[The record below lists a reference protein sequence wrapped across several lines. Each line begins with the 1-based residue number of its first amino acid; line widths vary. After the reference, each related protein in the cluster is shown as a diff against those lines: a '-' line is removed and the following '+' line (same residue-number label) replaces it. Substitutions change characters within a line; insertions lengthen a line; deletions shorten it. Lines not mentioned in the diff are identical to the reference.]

1 MIEGAFQSVAGAGRR
16 ERHSDRL
23 DIDSVRSA
31 YRRHAPYYDAVFGIL
46 LNPGRQRTVQIAN
59 RVAGRRVL
67 EVGVGTGLSL
77 ASYRRDL
84 GITGIDISDE
94 MLRRARRRVAA
105 RQLSHVEALYNM
117 DAENLAFADD
127 SFDTVIAMY
136 VASVVPHPDR
146 LLAEIQRVCKPDGQI
161 LIVNHFAETRG
172 LRGRLVQG
180 LSRWST
186 KLGWRP
192 DFTLEPFLRH
202 GRLDVLETER
212 AAPFGL
218 FTILRCRNAK
228 RDGSRHPDKPA
239 SGRQHA
245 FRH

>member
-1 MIEGAFQSVAGAGRR
+1 
-16 ERHSDRL
+16 
-23 DIDSVRSA
+23 
-31 YRRHAPYYDAVFGIL
+31 
-46 LNPGRQRTVQIAN
+46 PGRQRTVQIAN

-84 GITGIDISDE
+84 SVTGIDISDE
-94 MLRRARRRVAA
+94 MLRQARRRVAA
-105 RQLSHVEALYNM
+105 KQLRHVEALYNM

-146 LLAEIQRVCKPDGQI
+146 LLAEVQRVCKPDGQI

-172 LRGRLVQG
+172 LRGRLVRS

-218 FTILRCRNAK
+218 FTILLCRNAK
-228 RDGSRHPDKPA
+228 RDGSRHPDKTA

>member
-1 MIEGAFQSVAGAGRR
+1 MIEGAFQRVVGARR
-16 ERHSDRL
+16 QGRHSGKL
-23 DIDSVRSA
+23 DIDAVRSA

-46 LNPGRQRTVQIAN
+46 LNPGRQRTVQLAN
-59 RVAGRRVL
+59 RVAGKRVL

-84 GITGIDISDE
+84 SITGIDISDE
-94 MLRRARRRVAA
+94 MLRQARRRVGGKKL
-105 RQLSHVEALYNM
+105 RHVEALFNM
-117 DAENLAFADD
+117 DAENLTFADD

-146 LLAEIQRVCKPDGQI
+146 LLAEIQRVCKPGGQI

-172 LRGRLVQG
+172 LRGRLVRS
-180 LSRWST
+180 LSGWSK

-192 DFTLEPFLRH
+192 DFTLEPFLRNA
-202 GRLDVLETER
+202 RLDLLDKQR

-218 FTILRCRNAK
+218 FTILHCRNAK
-228 RDGSRHPDKPA
+228 LDGSRYPEKTS